1 MASIGRDVL
10 TRRAGFKRAAVNV
23 PEWGGDVQ
31 IRELSAGE
39 ILHIAHIQS
48 KGGDGATSALLAHML
63 ICGWIDDNGVNVF
76 TAEDE
81 SAILAMPSGIVTR
94 IANEISQLSCAG
106 SITGGGSAADAVA
119 DAKNA

>member
-1 MASIGRDVL
+1 MSSIGRDAL
-10 TRRAGFKRAAVNV
+10 TRRAGFKRAAVAV

-39 ILHIAHIQS
+39 ILHIAHIQAH
-48 KGGDGATSALLAHML
+48 GGDAATSALLAHML

-76 TAEDE
+76 TPDDAE
-81 SAILAMPSGIVTR
+81 AILAMPSGIVTR
-94 IANEISQLSCAG
+94 IANEISQLSGAG
-106 SITGGGSAADAVA
+106 PLTGGNAADAVA